1 MENMNEELEKTQSQA
16 QGGEIGDF
24 ENILNSIDKKSKELK
39 YIEKIKKENK
49 ELHTLLEKVKAKK
62 ERIIKLKE
70 EANIWEAK
78 Y

>member
-1 MENMNEELEKTQSQA
+1 MENMNEKLENIQKQT

-39 YIEKIKKENK
+39 SIEKLKKEIK
-49 ELHTLLEKVKAKK
+49 ELHTLQEKVKAKK

-70 EANIWEAK
+70 EANI
-78 Y
+78 